1 MSGNRCVFR
10 DCKVNITDYPFM
22 RFFRFP
28 MTDAERYRKWRHYS
42 KQESMLAQPLQK
54 KKNFVICLRHFR
66 DECFVDYRKECLTPA
81 AVPTLHRLSKDKA
94 LDYEQDI
101 ENGVLVTLSKP
112 KQKHLI
118 PPADFVCPLQ
128 LGIGE
133 GEDIDDRAHLTEEMY
148 VREENQSI
156 PYKRIFEG
164 ETDDSDVV
172 DPLRMTQSNESKS
185 SCNTNK
191 RLKKYSETTES
202 EEVPGSSIVDRNI
215 THSDSIIS
223 IKQEATLYEENQVP
237 TIITNEN
244 LRHSDS
250 MICIKQETLS
260 CSSNDAG
267 YESMEITLKEVP
279 AEKVCNESPSLLI
292 GEGISDWDHAYTTE
306 SMEKTL
312 KDVEV
317 KQVYNESPSLLIGES
332 ISDWNHANSTEEE
345 LQEDISQKDKQQHR
359 SLQSQIISLTNENLV
374 LKQRLRLEQQL
385 SSVEIERRIK
395 LKYEQKLKTEKT
407 KHAVDKAKLLREI
420 SILQQNLDE
429 SKQQQSAD
437 KVNYNLIRKI
447 YSNTLKEKADLL
459 QQRIEINQ
467 ELQNLQE
474 KLNDIN
480 KEHRLLKKHHE
491 ILKSNYDELKESTAK
506 CGKCTATTSI
516 AKSGNTAMIKKTKSK
531 TLEVNPSTKMEV
543 FNSIKRYIN
552 ASMIALL
559 RMDMFGSPDRAWKD
573 DEQQVSIEI
582 LRLGE
587 IVYIH
592 FIDVWH
598 LRLPALPLVKNWLEQ
613 ENIKMEEKDL

>member
-1 MSGNRCVFR
+1 
-10 DCKVNITDYPFM
+10 M

-66 DECFVDYRKECLTPA
+66 DECFVDYRKECLTRA

-94 LDYEQDI
+94 LDYELDI
-101 ENGVLVTLSKP
+101 EKGVLVTLSKP

-128 LGIGE
+128 LDI
-133 GEDIDDRAHLTEEMY
+133 GEDIDDRVHLTEEMY
-148 VREENQSI
+148 VSEENQSI
-156 PYKRIFEG
+156 PYKRIFEE
-164 ETDDSDVV
+164 ETDDTDVV
-172 DPLRMTQSNESKS
+172 DPLRMTQSNAFVLDKESKPS
-185 SCNTNK
+185 WNTNK
-191 RLKKYSETTES
+191 RVKKCSETTEC
-202 EEVPGSSIVDRNI
+202 EEVPVASIVNQNI

-223 IKQEATLYEENQVP
+223 IKQEATVHEENQVP
-237 TIITNEN
+237 TITNEN
-244 LRHSDS
+244 LTHSDS

-279 AEKVCNESPSLLI
+279 
-292 GEGISDWDHAYTTE
+292 
-306 SMEKTL
+306 
-312 KDVEV
+312 V
-317 KQVYNESPSLLIGES
+317 KQACNESPSLLIGES
-332 ISDWNHANSTEEE
+332 ISDWDHANSTEEE
-345 LQEDISQKDKQQHR
+345 LQEDISHKDKQYR
-359 SLQSQIISLTNENLV
+359 SLQSEIISLTNENLV
-374 LKQRLRLEQQL
+374 LKQRLKLEQQL
-385 SSVEIERRIK
+385 SSVEIEHRTK

-407 KHAVDKAKLLREI
+407 KYEVDKAKLLREI

-467 ELQNLQE
+467 ELQTLQE

-480 KEHRLLKKHHE
+480 KEHRLLKENHE
-491 ILKSNYDELKESTAK
+491 ILKSNYDELKESTAN
-506 CGKCTATTSI
+506 CAKCTAASI
-516 AKSGNTAMIKKTKSK
+516 AKSGNTPMIKKNKSK
-531 TLEVNPSTKMEV
+531 TLVVNPSTKVEV

-559 RMDMFGSPDRAWKD
+559 RMDMFGSPDRAWKN
-573 DEQQVSIEI
+573 DEQQVSIAI

-587 IVYIH
+587 TVYIH

-613 ENIKMEEKDL
+613 EHIKMEEKNF